1 MRGGH
6 CHSQKG
12 PGREGGWVFTSFHAL
27 SFISSGF
34 VFGPM
39 ACSILL
45 RPHHIFRNFRK
56 QVRCHHSL
64 GQLHQL
70 PNHALIHMHTH
81 TVGHDMF
88 QLSLASPYLDK
99 PVNTASTQK
108 FMDILNA
115 APFLHLGGRQG
126 AEFTE

>member
-1 MRGGH
+1 MG
-6 CHSQKG
+6 
-12 PGREGGWVFTSFHAL
+12 FHFL
-27 SFISSGF
+27 SCF
-34 VFGPM
+34 VFHLKWFCVWTNGLLYPSEATSHIQKFQKAGEM
-39 ACSILL
+39 PPQPGATPSAPKPCS
-45 RPHHIFRNFRK
+45 HT
-56 QVRCHHSL
+56 Q
-64 GQLHQL
+64 
-70 PNHALIHMHTH
+70 AHTH

-99 PVNTASTQK
+99 PVNSASSQK